1 MVQSSLLGDTA
12 SQSTKRISCHGFP
25 FFSVTSNI
33 NLFSSVD
40 TTLRRYPFCKSIIV
54 DLPRFNPNLTREI
67 VGAVRKGVGKTTVMR
82 FTNACNCV
90 PTNAKPDCTS
100 LCFSRSL
107 HLESLFPRLES
118 LTEVTS
124 IFTAFGLWRG

>member
-1 MVQSSLLGDTA
+1 MGLDEKTFYHSLFEKAG
-12 SQSTKRISCHGFP
+12 
-25 FFSVTSNI
+25 
-33 NLFSSVD
+33 
-40 TTLRRYPFCKSIIV
+40 TLNGIDRT
-54 DLPRFNPNLTREI
+54 DNRFNPNLTREI

-100 LCFSRSL
+100 LCFSMSL

-124 IFTAFGLWRG
+124 IFTAFGL